1 MKNACSLGLGLALLV
16 ALGSTD
22 RAVPAPAQTPSKP
35 AGSASTSPA
44 RIDFKVITWFRRDQ
58 PLATFKY
65 QIYDVRK
72 GEYTPAVDAWLDLMR
87 TKHPA
92 YEVTVRNVDL
102 AREKGQT
109 EMLKV
114 GSVIKRE
121 LAAAAGLEG
130 ILVGDGTTEGLNRP
144 RTLTPGLGPSTAT
157 RGLVRPGPL
166 GPRIDRSLYA
176 NPPSSGFP
184 FPVPYPRPHP

>member
-1 MKNACSLGLGLALLV
+1 MKHACSLGLALL
-16 ALGSTD
+16 AAFGAPD
-22 RAVPAPAQTPSKP
+22 RACSGSCPGSLETRRLGLNLPAH
-35 AGSASTSPA
+35 
-44 RIDFKVITWFRRDQ
+44 IDFKVITWFRRDQ

-72 GEYTPAVDAWLDLMR
+72 GEYTPAVDAWLELMR

-121 LAAAAGLEG
+121 LAAVAGLEG
-130 ILVGDGTTEGLNRP
+130 VFVGEGIASGLSRLP
-144 RTLTPGLGPSTAT
+144 TFTPGLGSSTA
-157 RGLVRPGPL
+157 RPGLFRPGPP

>member
-1 MKNACSLGLGLALLV
+1 MMKHACPLGLALLAALV
-16 ALGSTD
+16 APD
-22 RAVPAPAQTPSKP
+22 RAVPARAQTSSRP
-35 AGSASTSPA
+35 AGSVPPSPA

-72 GEYTPAVDAWLDLMR
+72 GEYTPAVDAWRELMR

-92 YEVTVRNVDL
+92 YEVTVRDVDL

-114 GSVIKRE
+114 GSVIRRE
-121 LAAAAGLEG
+121 LDAVAGLEG
-130 ILVGDGTTEGLNRP
+130 VFVGEGVAA
-144 RTLTPGLGPSTAT
+144 GLGHLPTPAPTFGSSTAPQ
-157 RGLVRPGPL
+157 GQFRPGPP

>member
-1 MKNACSLGLGLALLV
+1 MKHACSLELALLA
-16 ALGSTD
+16 ALGAADCS
-22 RAVPAPAQTPSKP
+22 VPARAQAPSRP
-35 AGSASTSPA
+35 AGSVPPSPA
-44 RIDFKVITWFRRDQ
+44 RIDFKVVTWFRRDE

-72 GEYTPAVDAWLDLMR
+72 GEYTPAVDAWLELMR

-121 LAAAAGLEG
+121 LAAVAGLEG
-130 ILVGDGTTEGLNRP
+130 VFVG
-144 RTLTPGLGPSTAT
+144 
-157 RGLVRPGPL
+157 
-166 GPRIDRSLYA
+166 
-176 NPPSSGFP
+176 
-184 FPVPYPRPHP
+184 

>member
-1 MKNACSLGLGLALLV
+1 MKHVCSLGLALLT
-16 ALGSTD
+16 AFGAHD
-22 RAVPAPAQTPSKP
+22 RSVPARAQAPSRP
-35 AGSASTSPA
+35 AGSVSTSPA
-44 RIDFKVITWFRRDQ
+44 RIDYKVITWFRRDQ

-72 GEYTPAVDAWLDLMR
+72 GEYSPAVDAWLELMR
-87 TKHPA
+87 TKHA
-92 YEVTVRNVDL
+92 GYEVTVRNVDL

-114 GSVIKRE
+114 GSVIRRE

-130 ILVGDGTTEGLNRP
+130 IFVGDGTATGLNRLP
-144 RTLTPGLGPSTAT
+144 TFMPGLGPPTA
-157 RGLVRPGPL
+157 RPERNRPEPV

-176 NPPSSGFP
+176 NPPTHGYP

>member
-1 MKNACSLGLGLALLV
+1 MKHACSVSLAVLA
-16 ALGSTD
+16 ALGVPD
-22 RAVPAPAQTPSKP
+22 RAFPARAQSPAQP
-35 AGSASTSPA
+35 AGSVSTASA
-44 RIDFKVITWFRRDQ
+44 RVDFKVITWFRRDQ

-72 GEYTPAVDAWLDLMR
+72 GEYTPAVDAWLELMR

-114 GSVIKRE
+114 GSVIRRE
-121 LAAAAGLEG
+121 LAAVAGLEG
-130 ILVGDGTTEGLNRP
+130 VFVGDGISAGLNRLPTFTAGPGSPTARQGSFRP
-144 RTLTPGLGPSTAT
+144 R
-157 RGLVRPGPL
+157 PL
-166 GPRIDRSLYA
+166 GPQVDRSLYA

-184 FPVPYPRPHP
+184 FPVPFPRPRP

>member
-1 MKNACSLGLGLALLV
+1 MKHACSLGLALLM
-16 ALGSTD
+16 ALGAPD
-22 RAVPAPAQTPSKP
+22 RGFPARAQTPARP
-35 AGSASTSPA
+35 ASSVPTSAA
-44 RIDFKVITWFRRDQ
+44 RTDFKVITWFRRDQ

-65 QIYDVRK
+65 QIYDIRK
-72 GEYTPAVDAWLDLMR
+72 GEYTPAVDAWLELMR

-92 YEVTVRNVDL
+92 YQVTVRNVDL
-102 AREKGQT
+102 VREKGQT

-114 GSVIKRE
+114 GSVVKRE
-121 LAAAAGLEG
+121 LAAVAGLEG
-130 ILVGDGTTEGLNRP
+130 VFVDGGIAA
-144 RTLTPGLGPSTAT
+144 GLGRPPTITAGPGASTA
-157 RGLVRPGPL
+157 VQWMFRPGPL

>member
-1 MKNACSLGLGLALLV
+1 MKYTCSLGLALLA
-16 ALGSTD
+16 ALGAPD
-22 RAVPAPAQTPSKP
+22 RAVPARAQSPADR
-35 AGSASTSPA
+35 AGSVSTSPA

-65 QIYDVRK
+65 QVYDTRK
-72 GEYTPAVDAWLDLMR
+72 GEYTPAVDAWLELMR
-87 TKHPA
+87 TKHPG

-102 AREKGQT
+102 TCEKGQT

-121 LAAAAGLEG
+121 LAAVAGLEG
-130 ILVGDGTTEGLNRP
+130 VFVGDGIVPGLNRLP
-144 RTLTPGLGPSTAT
+144 AYTTRPGTSTAPPGLF
-157 RGLVRPGPL
+157 RPGPL
-166 GPRIDRSLYA
+166 GPRLDRSLYA
-176 NPPSSGFP
+176 NPPSYGFP

>member
-1 MKNACSLGLGLALLV
+1 MKHACSLGLALLV
-16 ALGSTD
+16 ALGALYRS
-22 RAVPAPAQTPSKP
+22 VPARAQAPSRH
-35 AGSASTSPA
+35 AGSFANPPS
-44 RIDFKVITWFRRDQ
+44 RIDYKVITWFRRDQ

-65 QIYDVRK
+65 QFYDVRN
-72 GEYTPAVDAWLDLMR
+72 GEYTPAVDTWLELMR

-92 YEVTVRNVDL
+92 YVVTVRHVDIT
-102 AREKGQT
+102 REKGQT

-121 LAAAAGLEG
+121 LAAVAGLEG
-130 ILVGDGTTEGLNRP
+130 VFVGDGTAAGISRLP
-144 RTLTPGLGPSTAT
+144 AFTPSLGSSTAPK
-157 RGLVRPGPL
+157 GLFRPGPM

>member
-1 MKNACSLGLGLALLV
+1 MKHAYSLGLALLA
-16 ALGSTD
+16 ALGAPQG
-22 RAVPAPAQTPSKP
+22 AVPARAQAPSRT
-35 AGSASTSPA
+35 AASVSNSSA

-65 QIYDVRK
+65 QIYDLRK
-72 GEYTPAVDAWLDLMR
+72 GEYTPAVDAWLELMR

-92 YEVTVRNVDL
+92 YEVTVRNVNL

-121 LAAAAGLEG
+121 LAAVAGLEG
-130 ILVGDGTTEGLNRP
+130 VFVGDGIATGLNRLP
-144 RTLTPGLGPSTAT
+144 RFTPDLGSSIAPQGMLRA
-157 RGLVRPGPL
+157 GPL

-176 NPPSSGFP
+176 NPPSYGFP

>member
-1 MKNACSLGLGLALLV
+1 MKHACSLGISLLLV
-16 ALGSTD
+16 ALSARD
-22 RAVPAPAQTPSKP
+22 CAVPARAQAPSKP
-35 AGSASTSPA
+35 AGPPSNSHSH
-44 RIDFKVITWFRRDQ
+44 IEFKVITWFRRDQ

-65 QIYDVRK
+65 QIYDLRK

-87 TKHPA
+87 SKHPA
-92 YEVTVRNVDL
+92 YQVTVREVDL

-121 LAAAAGLEG
+121 LAAVAGLEG
-130 ILVGDGTTEGLNRP
+130 IFVGDGTAAGISRLP
-144 RTLTPGLGPSTAT
+144 AFTPGLGSTTAPQ
-157 RGLVRPGPL
+157 GLFRTGPP

-176 NPPSSGFP
+176 NPPSYGFP

>member
-1 MKNACSLGLGLALLV
+1 MKHACSVGLAVLA
-16 ALGSTD
+16 ALGVPD
-22 RAVPAPAQTPSKP
+22 RAFSARAQAPAQP
-35 AGSASTSPA
+35 AGSVSTPPS
-44 RIDFKVITWFRRDQ
+44 RIDYKVITWFRRDQ

-72 GEYTPAVDAWLDLMR
+72 GEYTPAVDAWLELMR

-92 YEVTVRNVDL
+92 YEVTVRNVDF

-121 LAAAAGLEG
+121 LAAVAGLEG
-130 ILVGDGTTEGLNRP
+130 VFVGDGIPAGLNRLP
-144 RTLTPGLGPSTAT
+144 TFT
-157 RGLVRPGPL
+157 RGPGSPTARQGSSRPGPL
-166 GPRIDRSLYA
+166 GPQVDRSLFA

-184 FPVPYPRPHP
+184 FPVPYPRPRL

>member
-1 MKNACSLGLGLALLV
+1 MKHAYSLGLALLA
-16 ALGSTD
+16 ALGAPE
-22 RAVPAPAQTPSKP
+22 RAVPARAQAPSRPADSV
-35 AGSASTSPA
+35 STSSA

-72 GEYTPAVDAWLDLMR
+72 GEYTPAVNAWLELMR

-92 YEVTVRNVDL
+92 YEVTVRNVNL

-121 LAAAAGLEG
+121 LAAVAGLEG
-130 ILVGDGTTEGLNRP
+130 VFVGDGIAAGLNRLP
-144 RTLTPGLGPSTAT
+144 TFTPGLGSPTAGQ
-157 RGLVRPGPL
+157 GLFRPGPP

-176 NPPSSGFP
+176 NPPSYGFP

>member
-1 MKNACSLGLGLALLV
+1 MKHACSLGLALLA
-16 ALGSTD
+16 ALGAPD
-22 RAVPAPAQTPSKP
+22 RAVPARAQSPADR
-35 AGSASTSPA
+35 AGSVSTSPA

-65 QIYDVRK
+65 QIYDLRK
-72 GEYTPAVDAWLDLMR
+72 GEYTPAVDAWLELMR
-87 TKHPA
+87 TKHPG

-102 AREKGQT
+102 TREKGQT

-121 LAAAAGLEG
+121 LAAVAGLEG
-130 ILVGDGTTEGLNRP
+130 IFVGDGIVPGLNRLP
-144 RTLTPGLGPSTAT
+144 TLTPGPGSPTA
-157 RGLVRPGPL
+157 RQGSFRSGPL
-166 GPRIDRSLYA
+166 GPQVDRSLFA

-184 FPVPYPRPHP
+184 FPVPYPRPRP

>member
-1 MKNACSLGLGLALLV
+1 MKHACSLGLALLV
-16 ALGSTD
+16 ALGALD
-22 RAVPAPAQTPSKP
+22 RTLPAHAQAPSKP
-35 AGSASTSPA
+35 AGANSTSSA

-72 GEYTPAVDAWLDLMR
+72 GEYTPAVDAWLELMR

-130 ILVGDGTTEGLNRP
+130 VFVGDGIATRLNRLP
-144 RTLTPGLGPSTAT
+144 AFTPGLGSSTAPQ
-157 RGLVRPGPL
+157 GLFRPGPSR
-166 GPRIDRSLYA
+166 PRIDRSLYA
-176 NPPSSGFP
+176 NPPSYGFP